1 MGYTIEISFNIIKKT
16 NVIEINYDMISLAKK
31 YGCENYYYVDLENKS
46 HRKLYVIAFYFEQDD
61 ISNLIEFIK
70 NVKKTKSNK
79 IDCIYDDNILCKMI
93 YASGYYLR
101 KIDKSL
107 AKKYKTLR
115 NSEYKG
121 NDLLIFNEMITC

>member
-1 MGYTIEISFNIIKKT
+1 
-16 NVIEINYDMISLAKK
+16 
-31 YGCENYYYVDLENKS
+31 
-46 HRKLYVIAFYFEQDD
+46 
-61 ISNLIEFIK
+61 
-70 NVKKTKSNK
+70 
-79 IDCIYDDNILCKMI
+79 MI